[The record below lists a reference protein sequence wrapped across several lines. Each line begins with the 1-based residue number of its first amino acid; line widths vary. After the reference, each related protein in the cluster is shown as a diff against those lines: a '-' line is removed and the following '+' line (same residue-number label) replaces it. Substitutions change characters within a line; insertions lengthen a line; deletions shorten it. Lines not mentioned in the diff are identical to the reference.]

1 MPRLHARRP
10 VISGFESDTPAHF
23 ERQPFRT
30 PTRTPRLMLRGR
42 SALPGN
48 VDGAWWPWTT
58 NLTSELHDLI
68 NAVTPRLG
76 PAMRVGFEWNAT
88 SLAQRRIDTDDHIRV
103 HGAGDGQPPDVMRLY
118 GAHDTSLTLLVIPAD
133 TTPEVAHERMRL
145 AMAGHLG
152 PPPGP

>member
-1 MPRLHARRP
+1 MPRLHVRRP
-10 VISGFESDTPAHF
+10 VVSGFESDTSAHF

-30 PTRTPRLMLRGR
+30 HTRTPRLMLRGR

-68 NAVTPRLG
+68 SAVTPRLG
-76 PAMRVGFEWNAT
+76 PTMRVGFEWNAT
-88 SLAQRRIDTDDHIRV
+88 SLAQRRIDTADHIRV
-103 HGAGDGQPPDVMRLY
+103 HGPTGGQPPDVMRLY
-118 GAHDTSLTLLVIPAD
+118 GARNTTLALLVIPAG
-133 TTPEVAHERMRL
+133 TAPETARERMRL
-145 AMAGHLG
+145 ATGGHLG